1 MKQSYFKADG
11 NHQRASSWHRIKT
24 GFFFILAF
32 GLIVFCFLIYFPR
45 SPVENAKTS
54 RVSFQPERVTKANSV
69 LAAVA
74 DGEEAQPADNVG
86 RTLTAKPMHLTKKVL
101 LEKHWNSEPAALGRF
116 VPRNKDGTNEGAVLG
131 PTSVA
136 CIGDSIY
143 VFDNN
148 DPSKR
153 RLAVYDKNGGMISSV
168 SLPGGL
174 SWADLVVDSSDSS
187 LFVIDHA
194 LSKIYKVRDGEV
206 TETSQVSLRDF
217 SLGMRFGYDESS
229 GTLYVRDREQNR
241 DIPILV
247 NGEPVDSSKR
257 NVQTL
262 SPVWGDFDPENNYNL
277 LLNFKDGQNL
287 KVAFDARVESVDEM
301 TMDRQGRVWVIFT
314 LEGDYRVR
322 RLALVDPVGKTAGVE
337 LLDIQFPYE
346 NIRRMT
352 PSGNGIVIV
361 SGDDEKGLLRSY
373 EYSGRL

>member
-1 MKQSYFKADG
+1 MKQNSFKGDG
-11 NHQRASSWHRIKT
+11 SQQRASFWRKIKK
-24 GFFFILAF
+24 GSALILAF
-32 GLIVFCFLIYFPR
+32 GLVVFCFLIFSSR
-45 SPVENAKTS
+45 SPVENAKAPS
-54 RVSFQPERVTKANSV
+54 VKSPFEPLPKVNPVLAPVVIGKEIQAANSI
-69 LAAVA
+69 
-74 DGEEAQPADNVG
+74 GS
-86 RTLTAKPMHLTKKVL
+86 TLTPKPIHLTKKVL
-101 LEKHWNSEPAALGRF
+101 LERKWNSAPDAFGRF
-116 VPRNKDGTNEGAVLG
+116 VPTNKDGTKEGAVLG

-148 DPSKR
+148 DSGKR
-153 RLAVYDKNGGMISSV
+153 RLAVYDANGRMISSV

-194 LSKIYKVRDGEV
+194 LNKIYKVRSGEIS
-206 TETSQVSLRDF
+206 ESGQVSLRDF
-217 SLGMRFGYDESS
+217 SLGMRFGFDESS
-229 GTLYVRDREQNR
+229 STLYVRDREQNA
-241 DIPILV
+241 DIPILI
-247 NGEPVDSSKR
+247 NGQPVDSRKQ
-257 NVQTL
+257 NAQAL

-277 LLNFKDGQNL
+277 LLNFKDGSNL
-287 KVAFDARVESVDEM
+287 RVAFDTRVESVDEM

-322 RLALVDPVGKTAGVE
+322 RLALVDPVQKTAGVE
-337 LLDIQFPYE
+337 LLDLQFPYE

-352 PSGNGIVIV
+352 QSGNGIVIV